1 MLGCVHTLFLSRK
14 PCIITHAWPINS
26 NVTMC
31 VVFRLIFY
39 LLEATAK
46 LSIFRAMCIMIIAML
61 QDVVT
66 TRCSSVKERCRM
78 GSVGYTTGL
87 RNVSE
92 KQIQDCRHLCLDP
105 PSHHST
111 LLSSSCRFVW
121 FKTLFFPT
129 LLISYLSVL
138 DWNSMAAASIMTIAV
153 FPSWLYRIDFVYR
166 PSCYVFFPY
175 HTFLWTH

>member
-1 MLGCVHTLFLSRK
+1 MCAHFISEQKALHHHSCLTNQQQRKNVRCLSS
-14 PCIITHAWPINS
+14 H
-26 NVTMC
+26 
-31 VVFRLIFY
+31 F

-105 PSHHST
+105 HSHHST

>member
-1 MLGCVHTLFLSRK
+1 MCAHFISEQKALHHHSCLTNQQQRKNVRCLSS
-14 PCIITHAWPINS
+14 H
-26 NVTMC
+26 
-31 VVFRLIFY
+31 F

-111 LLSSSCRFVW
+111 LLSSSCRFV
-121 FKTLFFPT
+121 
-129 LLISYLSVL
+129 
-138 DWNSMAAASIMTIAV
+138 
-153 FPSWLYRIDFVYR
+153 
-166 PSCYVFFPY
+166 
-175 HTFLWTH
+175 